1 MSIKIEGGDG
11 TAENVIKAGTSNEL
25 LYNDKEVLLKEGL
38 DLDLGLLPPDL
49 KKAEEWEVV
58 GNYIGTPI
66 HNSIFVPED
75 GWIVKFDLNYGYGN
89 SDEVT
94 DSYFID
100 IDKIGV
106 RDGMT
111 PGQYYI
117 GNFVDY
123 VDDVSKAVVIHNLN
137 CPYPVKKGQVISW
150 TKSLSNITRKYKVI
164 VTFAPCMSV

>member
-1 MSIKIEGGDG
+1 MSIKIEGGNE

-25 LYNDKEVLLKEGL
+25 LYNDKEVLLKEDL

-49 KKAEEWEVV
+49 KKAEKWEVV
-58 GNYIGTPI
+58 GNDHGMPI
-66 HNSIFVPED
+66 HNSIIVPED
-75 GWIVKFDLNYGYGN
+75 GWIVKFDLKYSN
-89 SDEVT
+89 SNEAA

-100 IDKIGV
+100 IDRIGV

-123 VDDVSKAVVIHNLN
+123 EDNVSKAVVIHNLN
-137 CPYPVKKGQVISW
+137 CPYPVKKGQQIAW
-150 TKSLSNITRKYKVI
+150 TKNLSNVTMKYKVI

>member
-58 GNYIGTPI
+58 GNDHGSPL

-75 GWIVKFDLNYGYGN
+75 GWIVKFDLKYSN
-89 SDEVT
+89 SNEAA

-100 IDKIGV
+100 IDRIGV

-123 VDDVSKAVVIHNLN
+123 VDGVSKAVVIHNLN
-137 CPYPVKKGQVISW
+137 CPYPVKKGQEISW
-150 TKSLSNITRKYKVI
+150 TKNLSNITRKYRVI
-164 VTFAPCMSV
+164 VTLAPCMSV

>member
-49 KKAEEWEVV
+49 KKAEEWEIV
-58 GNYIGTPI
+58 GNNHGSPTY
-66 HNSIFVPED
+66 NSTFVPED
-75 GWIVKFDLNYGYGN
+75 GWIVKFDLKYRN
-89 SDEVT
+89 SDEAAY
-94 DSYFID
+94 SYFID
-100 IDKIGV
+100 IDRSGV

-117 GNFVDY
+117 SRFVDY
-123 VDDVSKAVVIHNLN
+123 VDGFSKAVVIHNLN
-137 CPYPVKKGQVISW
+137 CPYPVKKGQLISW
-150 TKSLSNITRKYKVI
+150 TKDPANITMKYRVI